1 MLQKAFG
8 FLFVFGIA
16 PLCTGLLWT
25 RGRKAE
31 KHRIDYIYLAG
42 FLTQLAVFQIIA
54 VPVMI
59 KKVYGME
66 LLTGLMTGALAVL
79 SIAGVVL
86 AVLDGRKGKRAGAKA
101 PAGDGRQ
108 SAEAKGRGWQR
119 SGGNPVADFFHSAKR
134 FICSLSI
141 ESRLFWLLALAA
153 VAFQMYMAYTCAS
166 FDGDDS
172 YYVVQSVLA
181 DQTGVL
187 NRIRPYTGLS
197 TDLDIRHA
205 LATLPLWEAY
215 IARMTGIHAAI
226 VAHTLLPLVLI
237 PLTYLCY
244 FEIGRKL
251 LGAKNIRLPI
261 FMVLV
266 SIMQIWGNTSI
277 YTNATFF
284 LTRTWQGKSVLAN
297 LVLLVQIWLLLE
309 IFDERASDRGA
320 GSSTAER
327 CRNEGALTYGSRNDF
342 WGLIVVNNVVSAMMT
357 SMGAFLA
364 AMFLGITGLA
374 AAIRQRRV
382 SVLVKAAACCVP
394 NVIYLLLLVALG

>member
-1 MLQKAFG
+1 MLQKALG
-8 FLFVFGIA
+8 FLFLFGIV
-16 PLCTGLLWT
+16 PVCTGLLWT
-25 RGRKAE
+25 GGKKE
-31 KHRIDYIYLAG
+31 KRRRIDSVYLAG

-59 KKVYGME
+59 GKAHGMD
-66 LLTGLMTGALAVL
+66 LLVNLVTGVLAVL
-79 SIAGVVL
+79 SVAGIAA
-86 AVLDGRKGKRAGAKA
+86 AVW
-101 PAGDGRQ
+101 
-108 SAEAKGRGWQR
+108 KGRREKGLPAER
-119 SGGNPVADFFHSAKR
+119 KTGNAAADFLDSARR
-134 FICSLSI
+134 FVGSLSV
-141 ESRLFWLLALAA
+141 ECRLFWLLCFAT
-153 VAFQMYMAYTCAS
+153 VAFQMYMAFTCAS

-215 IARMTGIHAAI
+215 VARMTGIHATI
-226 VAHTLLPLVLI
+226 VAHSLLPLVLI

-251 LGAKNIRLPI
+251 IGAENIRLPI
-261 FMVLV
+261 FMILV

-297 LVLLVQIWLLLE
+297 LVLLVQLWLLLE
-309 IFDERASDRGA
+309 IFDGKN
-320 GSSTAER
+320 
-327 CRNEGALTYGSRNDF
+327 C
-342 WGLIVVNNVVSAMMT
+342 WGLLVVNNVVSAMMT

-364 AMFLGITGLA
+364 AMFLGITGLV
-374 AAIRQRRV
+374 AAIRQKKL
-382 SVLVKAAACCVP
+382 SVLLKAAACCVP
-394 NVIYLLLLVALG
+394 NVVYLLLLLVLG

>member
-1 MLQKAFG
+1 MIQKALG
-8 FLFVFGIA
+8 FLFLFGVV
-16 PLCTGLLWT
+16 PVCTGLLWT
-25 RGRKAE
+25 RKTKEE
-31 KHRIDYIYLAG
+31 KHRLDYIYLSG

-54 VPVMI
+54 VPIMI
-59 KKVYGME
+59 AKAHGMA
-66 LLTGLMTGALAVL
+66 LLVNLVTGVLAALSVG
-79 SIAGVVL
+79 GVVC
-86 AVLDGRKGKRAGAKA
+86 AVLDRRGQKGAAAGV
-101 PAGDGRQ
+101 
-108 SAEAKGRGWQR
+108 WR
-119 SGGNPVADFFHSAKR
+119 SVKR
-134 FICSLSI
+134 FLSSLSL
-141 ESRLFWLLALAA
+141 ECRLFWLLAFAA
-153 VAFQMYMAYTCAS
+153 VAFQMYMAFSHAS

-215 IARMTGIHAAI
+215 VARMTGIHAAI

-251 LGAKNIRLPI
+251 LGARNIRLPI
-261 FMVLV
+261 FMVLA

-309 IFDERASDRGA
+309 IFDEK
-320 GSSTAER
+320 GSSKKA
-327 CRNEGALTYGSRNDF
+327 NF

-364 AMFLGITGLA
+364 GMFLGITGLV
-374 AAIRQRRV
+374 AAIRQRKL
-382 SVLVKAAACCVP
+382 SVLLKAAVCCVP
-394 NVIYLLLLVALG
+394 NVIYLLLLLVLG

>member
-1 MLQKAFG
+1 MLQKALG
-8 FLFVFGIA
+8 FLFLFGIV
-16 PLCTGLLWT
+16 PVCTGLLWT
-25 RGRKAE
+25 GGKKEERR
-31 KHRIDYIYLAG
+31 RIDSVYLAG

-59 KKVYGME
+59 GKAHGMD
-66 LLTGLMTGALAVL
+66 LLVNLVTGALSVL
-79 SIAGVVL
+79 SVAGIAA
-86 AVLDGRKGKRAGAKA
+86 AVWKRHREKGLSAAVWKGHREKGLPAGRKAGNAAADLFGSARRFAGA
-101 PAGDGRQ
+101 
-108 SAEAKGRGWQR
+108 
-119 SGGNPVADFFHSAKR
+119 
-134 FICSLSI
+134 LSV
-141 ESRLFWLLALAA
+141 ECRLFWLLCFAT
-153 VAFQMYMAYTCAS
+153 VAFQMYMAFACAS

-215 IARMTGIHAAI
+215 VARMTGIHATI
-226 VAHTLLPLVLI
+226 VAHSLLPLVLI

-251 LGAKNIRLPI
+251 IGAENIRLPI
-261 FMVLV
+261 FMILV

-297 LVLLVQIWLLLE
+297 LVLLVQLWLLLE
-309 IFDERASDRGA
+309 IFDGKN
-320 GSSTAER
+320 
-327 CRNEGALTYGSRNDF
+327 C
-342 WGLIVVNNVVSAMMT
+342 WGLLVVNNVVSAMMT

-364 AMFLGITGLA
+364 AMFLGITGLV
-374 AAIRQRRV
+374 AAIRQKKL
-382 SVLVKAAACCVP
+382 SVLLRAAACCVP
-394 NVIYLLLLVALG
+394 NVVYLLLLLVLG

>member
-1 MLQKAFG
+1 MVQKALG
-8 FLFVFGIA
+8 FLFLFGIA

-25 RGRKAE
+25 KGPGEERR
-31 KHRIDYIYLAG
+31 RIDFIYLAG
-42 FLTQLAVFQIIA
+42 FLTQLAVFQLIA
-54 VPVMI
+54 VPIMI

-66 LLTGLMTGALAVL
+66 LLVNLMTAVLAVL
-79 SIAGVVL
+79 SAAGVGWTL
-86 AVLDGRKGKRAGAKA
+86 
-101 PAGDGRQ
+101 
-108 SAEAKGRGWQR
+108 WQR
-119 SGGNPVADFFHSAKR
+119 CSGDAARGGKKTAGKSRKISAAL
-134 FICSLSI
+134 SL
-141 ESRLFWLLALAA
+141 ECRLFWMLAA
-153 VAFQMYMAYTCAS
+153 ACVAFQMYMAFAYAS

-215 IARMTGIHAAI
+215 VARMTGIHAAI
-226 VAHTLLPLVLI
+226 VAHSLLPLVLI

-244 FEIGRKL
+244 FEIGKKL
-251 LGAKNIRLPI
+251 LGAADIRLPI
-261 FMVLV
+261 FMILV
-266 SIMQIWGNTSI
+266 NIMQIWGNISI

-297 LVLLVQIWLLLE
+297 LVLLVQLWLLLE
-309 IFDERASDRGA
+309 IFDDKKA
-320 GSSTAER
+320 GSK
-327 CRNEGALTYGSRNDF
+327 RNYWLLLA
-342 WGLIVVNNVVSAMMT
+342 VNNVAAAMMT

-374 AAIRQRRV
+374 AAIRQKKL
-382 SVLVKAAACCVP
+382 SVLFKAAVCCVP
-394 NVIYLLLLVALG
+394 NVVYLLLLLLLG

>member
-1 MLQKAFG
+1 MIQKALG
-8 FLFVFGIA
+8 FLFLFGIA
-16 PLCTGLLWT
+16 PMCTGLLWT
-25 RGRKAE
+25 KGGKAE

-59 KKVYGME
+59 LDAYGMA
-66 LLTGLMTGALAVL
+66 LLTNLTTGALAVL
-79 SIAGVVL
+79 SIAGV
-86 AVLDGRKGKRAGAKA
+86 AVAALERCGGQG
-101 PAGDGRQ
+101 
-108 SAEAKGRGWQR
+108 AEAAALARRRQKSGQGNGSGAGPKGRGGQTDMR
-119 SGGNPVADFFHSAKR
+119 AAKAQSGGPAGVLRSAAR
-134 FICSLSI
+134 FISSLSL
-141 ESRLFWLLALAA
+141 ECRLFWLLALAA
-153 VAFQMYMAYTCAS
+153 VAFQMYMAFAYAS

-215 IARMTGIHAAI
+215 VARMTGIHATI
-226 VAHTLLPLVLI
+226 VAHSLLPLILI

-251 LGAKNIRLPI
+251 LGAKSIKLPI

-266 SIMQIWGNTSI
+266 SVLQIWGNTSI

-297 LVLLVQIWLLLE
+297 MVLLVLIWLLLE
-309 IFDERASDRGA
+309 IFDEKE
-320 GSSTAER
+320 SSSKG
-327 CRNEGALTYGSRNDF
+327 NF
-342 WGLIVVNNVVSAMMT
+342 WGLIAVNNVVAAMMT

-364 AMFLGITGLA
+364 GMFLGITGLV
-374 AAIRQRRV
+374 AAIRQKKL
-382 SVLVKAAACCVP
+382 SVLLKAVACCVP
-394 NVIYLLLLVALG
+394 NVIYLLLLLVLG